1 MSHYTEASQHTWVW
15 MNNCMRSLI
24 FLGGSALAVV
34 PHPNRI
40 KTECFCEC
48 RQRCRASVGV
58 EVQFVEFSP
67 SVENSPKWSW
77 GVFLLLCEVG
87 YLPRSVTWVTR
98 HFMWPLS
105 LWMKTTPSPASVHRQ
120 KVDKQL
126 LPGNQNWLPY
136 CCFESPHFPPLPLLI
151 SSIVI
156 IDVDISIIIFFFL
169 QPHVLNS
176 FWNQFLTAVLNQFY
190 TSYFGWEPLVGKK
203 RDVGIDD
210 VMEKKRGRF
219 FLSSWRCNW
228 AMWLWRG
235 ELSPLLLYHHG
246 TLFQREIC
254 TNFNRKQLKLSTECE
269 ETAFL
274 RWWWSMQKLV
284 AISANINTPLVPRAP
299 IPSH

>member
-34 PHPNRI
+34 PHLNRI

-156 IDVDISIIIFFFL
+156 IDVDISIIFFFFFATTCIKFFL
-169 QPHVLNS
+169 KSVPDSCPQPVLH
-176 FWNQFLTAVLNQFY
+176 FLFRLRAT
-190 TSYFGWEPLVGKK
+190 GG
-203 RDVGIDD
+203 
-210 VMEKKRGRF
+210 EKKRCRNRWCHGKEKGTVF
-219 FLSSWRCNW
+219 FEQLKMQLGNV
-228 AMWLWRG
+228 AMERG
-235 ELSPLLLYHHG
+235 TLSPSAVPP
-246 TLFQREIC
+246 RD
-254 TNFNRKQLKLSTECE
+254 
-269 ETAFL
+269 
-274 RWWWSMQKLV
+274 LV
-284 AISANINTPLVPRAP
+284 SERNMYKF
-299 IPSH
+299 